1 MLLDLAPLTR
11 YRDFRLLFIGQMVS
25 YFGSMISYVA
35 VPYQVY
41 ELTKSSAVVGAL
53 GAVQLGPLLLF
64 GLIGGSYADA
74 LDRRK
79 LLWVSEAV
87 MCVGALG
94 LALNSCLDQPS
105 VWAIFVL
112 VAIMQAA
119 TGFHRPAMDALT
131 QKLVSPEHYA
141 AVGALSAFR
150 SSAGAIAGPAIGGI
164 LIASAGPRIAYF
176 IDFLTFA
183 VAVASILMMKHVPSA
198 GMLPTPGLASI
209 AEGLR
214 YAIRRPE
221 LIGTYAIDIVAMTF
235 AFPTALFPA
244 LAENWGGAR
253 AAGILFSAMSI
264 GSLFVTVLSGWTSK
278 VSRHGAAVVIAAALW
293 GAAIVGFG
301 LAPSLWGAV
310 FFLALAGAADMVS
323 GLFRSVIWN
332 ETIPNEMRGRLA
344 GIEMISYMSGPLL
357 GNFRAGT
364 MAALSTPAFSIVS
377 GGALCVVGV
386 IACAFALPAFWRYR
400 KQPV

>member
-1 MLLDLAPLTR
+1 VLINLTPLVQ

-25 YFGSMISYVA
+25 YLGSMISYVA

-41 ELTKSSAVVGAL
+41 ELTKSSAIVGAL

-64 GLIGGSYADA
+64 GLLGGSFADS
-74 LDRRK
+74 LDRRR

-87 MCVGALG
+87 MCLGALG
-94 LALNSCLDQPS
+94 LAVNATLPEPS
-105 VWAIFVL
+105 VAVIFAL
-112 VAIMQAA
+112 VALMQAA

-131 QKLVSPEHYA
+131 QKLVLPEHYA
-141 AVGALSAFR
+141 AVGALNAFR
-150 SSAGAIAGPAIGGI
+150 SSAGAIAGPALGGI
-164 LIASAGPRIAYF
+164 LIASVGAPAAF
-176 IDFLTFA
+176 LIDFGTFLIA
-183 VAVASILMMKHVPSA
+183 IICVLLMKSV
-198 GMLPTPGLASI
+198 PTPEKLPSPGLESI

-214 YAIRRPE
+214 YAVKRPE
-221 LIGTYAIDIVAMTF
+221 LVGTYVVDIVAMTF

-244 LAENWGGAR
+244 LAEQWGGAK

-264 GSLFVTVLSGWTSK
+264 GSLFITLFSGWTSR
-278 VSRHGAAVVIAAALW
+278 VHRHGAAVIIAAALW

-301 LAPSLWGAV
+301 LAPGLWLAV
-310 FFLALAGAADMVS
+310 VFLALAGAADMVS

-364 MAALSTPAFSIVS
+364 MAGFTSPAFSIVS

-386 IACAFALPAFWRYR
+386 VACAFVLPRFWGYR
-400 KQPV
+400 KAA